1 MTDAETDICE
11 WQSGLP
17 CVAEWNVK
25 GFPLAWHVQQLKA
38 GHRFL
43 PSLFLPQS
51 DEASNPATFDRYM
64 AGSLDALRYL
74 SSYGV
79 PVCLRMANI
88 GQAFYDLPAYRVP
101 VKPENLARSPLVWS
115 LKGDKLDDQRQ
126 TDTFASPG
134 FWGIEGT
141 ALGTAQYMRMLTSAI
156 LSPPWISFVENNEA
170 AYDKPHWYFD
180 NMTAEEL
187 SYKDPEEIDALSVR
201 AGKRLNR
208 IVSPSDFI
216 DEMAERRAAQYEA
229 FHAAFEREL
238 PPEWRDRTY
247 TACYHKPD
255 LRYPTTTRGDVDRIG
270 YLPELL
276 RADGASIDNYVA
288 MNQSHDFT
296 SPDHLKISNMI
307 PAWNQQRQKNP
318 RAYRELSLTL
328 GSKAAIQ
335 GAIEGR
341 HEPITPA
348 LFECYIHWLLWTIRE
363 PGVPVI
369 LRHWCG
375 SSVRPTDPF
384 FPDDLRQQYPALT
397 CDATT
402 EEYIAPIMRA
412 VDRICDDATLR
423 YFWLGGR
430 PITLVGGSL
439 PTDSLRRAAG
449 LPPYPDPHGPDAR
462 RRHLRCNVNGPE
474 SEWSWDAGRQ
484 RFNGT
489 VKVWA
494 VATKRDDG
502 YLLYAWSPCKLEG
515 NITVT
520 IPDAGDVEIDAPSPS
535 GYWLLSAAGLRA
547 KRLT

>member
-1 MTDAETDICE
+1 MPDARTDLIN

-17 CVAEWNVK
+17 CAAEWNVK
-25 GFPLAWHVQQLKA
+25 GFAPSWHAQQVRA

-43 PSLFLPQS
+43 PSVFLPQS
-51 DEASNPATFDRYM
+51 DEASDPKAFDRYVDFEP
-64 AGSLDALRYL
+64 LKYL
-74 SSYGV
+74 SVQQS
-79 PVCLRMANI
+79 PICLRMANI

-101 VKPENLARSPLVWS
+101 VKLENLARSPLVWS

-126 TDTFASPG
+126 TDTFASAG

-141 ALGTAQYMRMLTSAI
+141 ALAKTQYMLRLTGAI
-156 LSPPWISFVENNEA
+156 YSPPWISLLENNEA
-170 AYDKPHWYFD
+170 AYDKPDWYFE
-180 NMTAEEL
+180 NPNVPKLE
-187 SYKDPEEIDALSVR
+187 YKQPDAVDALSVR
-201 AGKRLNR
+201 ARKRLSLL
-208 IVSPSDFI
+208 IDPVDFI
-216 DEMAERRAAQYEA
+216 TEMAERRAEQYAA
-229 FHAAFEREL
+229 FYAAFEREL
-238 PPEWRDRTY
+238 PEQWQNRTR
-247 TACYHKPD
+247 TVCYYKPD
-255 LRYPTTTRGDVDRIG
+255 LRYPLTTRGDIKRIG
-270 YLPELL
+270 YFPELL

-288 MNQSHDFT
+288 LNQAHDFT

-307 PAWNQQRQKNP
+307 PAWDRQRQRNP
-318 RAYRELSLTL
+318 RAYRELSLAL

-341 HEPITPA
+341 HEPISPA
-348 LFECYIHWLLWTIRE
+348 LFECYVHWLLWTIHD

-423 YFWLGGR
+423 EFWLRGR
-430 PITLVGGSL
+430 PITLVGRSL

-449 LPPYPDPHGPDAR
+449 LPPYPDPHGTDSR
-462 RRHLRCNVNGPE
+462 RRHLRCNVNGSE

-489 VKVWA
+489 VRVWA
-494 VATKRDDG
+494 VATKFGDD
-502 YLLYAWSPCKLEG
+502 YLLYAWTPCKLEG
-515 NITVT
+515 KVT
-520 IPDAGDVEIDAPSPS
+520 IEIPDCGTVQIDAPKPS
-535 GYWLLSAAGLRA
+535 GYWLLSAVNSVNT
-547 KRLT
+547 KRLM